1 MERRFFPIL
10 GSAVFLFIAPG
21 TLAGLIPWWISH
33 WRMQEALVRLQALR
47 WVGAGLILAG
57 VVAII
62 ECFARFAWQ
71 GLGTPAPVFPTKR
84 LIVMGLY
91 RHVRNPMYCAVTG
104 IILGQGLLLGDAWL
118 IGYGAAVWMAVHL
131 FVLTYEEP
139 TLRRTYGAD
148 YEAFRAGVPRWMPRL
163 RPWRGSTTSPQVI
176 LDSTNQ
182 P

>member
-1 MERRFFPIL
+1 L
-10 GSAVFLFIAPG
+10 
-21 TLAGLIPWWISH
+21 
-33 WRMQEALVRLQALR
+33 
-47 WVGAGLILAG
+47 
-57 VVAII
+57 
-62 ECFARFAWQ
+62 
-71 GLGTPAPVFPTKR
+71 
-84 LIVMGLY
+84 
-91 RHVRNPMYCAVTG
+91 
-104 IILGQGLLLGDAWL
+104 
-118 IGYGAAVWMAVHL
+118 AVHL